1 MGDLLRV
8 LLVEDNPGDA
18 DLIVG
23 LLPGEGPTQFK
34 VECVP
39 QLSEAL
45 ERVGKDRFDIILLD
59 LGLPDSDGLDTLRD
73 MQRQAAELPIIVL
86 TSISDE
92 RVALAA
98 IQEDAQDYL
107 IKGQI
112 DKQHLSR
119 SIKYAVERKR
129 AKEKLRASEERY
141 RRISQEYHS
150 LLDNLPDGIVQIAPD
165 FRVIWANRS
174 MTEMVNADEAQ
185 LKGKLLS
192 SDILGLQRAL
202 CLMPCCQELPL
213 RQNRG
218 REYHDARRKV
228 FGTEGSADL

>member
-1 MGDLLRV
+1 M
-8 LLVEDNPGDA
+8 
-18 DLIVG
+18 
-23 LLPGEGPTQFK
+23 
-34 VECVP
+34 
-39 QLSEAL
+39 
-45 ERVGKDRFDIILLD
+45 LD

-129 AKEKLRASEERY
+129 AKEKLRASEKRY

-165 FRVIWANRS
+165 S
-174 MTEMVNADEAQ
+174 
-185 LKGKLLS
+185 GS
-192 SDILGLQRAL
+192 SRPTGL
-202 CLMPCCQELPL
+202 
-213 RQNRG
+213 
-218 REYHDARRKV
+218 
-228 FGTEGSADL
+228 